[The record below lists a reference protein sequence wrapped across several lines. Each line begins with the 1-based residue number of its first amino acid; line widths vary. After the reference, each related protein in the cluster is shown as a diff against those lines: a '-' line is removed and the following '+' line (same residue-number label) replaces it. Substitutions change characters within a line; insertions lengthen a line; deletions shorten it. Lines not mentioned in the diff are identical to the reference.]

1 MLKYYVGCSGWYYE
15 HWCNTYYPRGLTR
28 TKWLHHYSR
37 DFPTVEINNSF
48 YRLPSEKSFT
58 NWKDSVPDDFVFSV
72 KASRYVTHIK
82 RLKDSA
88 SAVNTFVSRAHF
100 LGSKLGPLL
109 YQLPPNMR
117 RDDRILE
124 DFLAALP
131 QGYYHV
137 LEFRH
142 RSWFDDAVFRLLRR
156 YNVGVCVFDM
166 LGFISP
172 LVATSNL
179 AYIRFHGSARLYSS
193 YYSEEELSRWATDI
207 LLLGKQV
214 EVVYIYFN
222 NDAEAFAVRNALTL
236 RRLLEQ

>member
-15 HWCNTYYPRGLTR
+15 HWCDTYYPRGLAR

-48 YRLPSEKSFT
+48 YRLPSEKSFA

-82 RLKDSA
+82 RLRDSA

-100 LGSKLGPLL
+100 LGNKLGPLL
-109 YQLPPNMR
+109 YQLPPNMK
-117 RDDRILE
+117 RDDGILE

-131 QGYYHV
+131 HGYYHV

-142 RSWFDDAVFRLLRR
+142 RSWFDDAVFYLLRR

-166 LGFISP
+166 PGFISP
-172 LVATSNL
+172 LVTTSNL

-193 YYSEEELSRWATDI
+193 YYSEEELSQWATDI
-207 LLLGKQV
+207 ILLGKQV

-222 NDAEAFAVRNALTL
+222 NDVEAFAVRNALTL
-236 RRLLEQ
+236 RRLLDQ